1 MDTRSKEKGI
11 TEDLWTRR
19 KSHSP
24 AGYGVRGQKPLA
36 LFLFNV
42 LSKVKD
48 LLRISM
54 L

>member
-1 MDTRSKEKGI
+1 MKESRADMQKENRKDEGNRNSYADTAFYPGLTI
-11 TEDLWTRR
+11 
-19 KSHSP
+19 
-24 AGYGVRGQKPLA
+24 
-36 LFLFNV
+36 LFHV